1 MYPKLTSEEVSNV
14 ELGTA
19 VGIRSLFISNS
30 LVHDEINNK
39 LVKTPNKRF

>member
-19 VGIRSLFISNS
+19 VGALGSLFISNS
-30 LVHDEINNK
+30 LVHDKE
-39 LVKTPNKRF
+39 